1 MIWEA
6 DPLAFIN
13 DVICLHN
20 NPTAPPIPLDD
31 TAGSRGHRGS
41 ASSRPSNPIP
51 LDITGPPPKKPRLS
65 PREPSTG
72 PRATD
77 HLVNDPIYEDPNA
90 PPTHHSKPVVRP
102 TRAEEAVFPDQPESS
117 TPRAFD
123 STERPPDSWP
133 TPDTSIPAHHCL
145 GPSSVDSQNPE
156 RVPDSTCLPQQDHK
170 SASAARP
177 PSSLQSPGTSPQ
189 LSTAA
194 HALAHPSEL
203 ISGDRM
209 RLGRVLQSRRHDSYD
224 ATLDRLE
231 MLQNLHSM
239 SQVEAATVLQ
249 QMSPR
254 HVKHLYKV
262 FDLRKFGIGLG
273 YRQLLEDYLKFWR
286 CWEKTEVFGVEQ
298 ALGMKRSSCF
308 SVVDL
313 EEEGDIDLKIKVSR
327 DEGTKWIFDRHPPFT
342 LGSSYCTSIP

>member
-1 MIWEA
+1 M
-6 DPLAFIN
+6 
-13 DVICLHN
+13 
-20 NPTAPPIPLDD
+20 
-31 TAGSRGHRGS
+31 
-41 ASSRPSNPIP
+41 
-51 LDITGPPPKKPRLS
+51 
-65 PREPSTG
+65 
-72 PRATD
+72 D

-90 PPTHHSKPVVRP
+90 PPMGHSKTDVRTP
-102 TRAEEAVFPDQPESS
+102 QAEAVFPDQPESS
-117 TPRAFD
+117 MPRAFD
-123 STERPPDSWP
+123 STGRPPDSWLR
-133 TPDTSIPAHHCL
+133 TPDTLMPAHRYL

-156 RVPDSTCLPQQDHK
+156 RVADLICLPQHDHK

-177 PSSLQSPGTSPQ
+177 PTSLQSPRPSPEF
-189 LSTAA
+189 STAA
-194 HALAHPSEL
+194 HALAHPSEPT
-203 ISGDRM
+203 SGDRM
-209 RLGRVLQSRRHDSYD
+209 RLGRVLQSRPHDSYD

-231 MLQNLHSM
+231 MLRNLHST

-254 HVKHLYKV
+254 HVEHLYKV
-262 FDLRKFGIGLG
+262 FNLRKFGIGLG
-273 YRQLLEDYLKFWR
+273 HRQLLEDYLKFWR

-342 LGSSYCTSIP
+342 LGSSYRTSFP